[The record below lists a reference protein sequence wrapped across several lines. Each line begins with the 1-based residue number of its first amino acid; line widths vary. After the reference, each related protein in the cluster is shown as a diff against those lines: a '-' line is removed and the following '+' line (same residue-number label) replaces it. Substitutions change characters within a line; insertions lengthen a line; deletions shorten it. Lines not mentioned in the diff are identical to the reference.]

1 MSDQIDH
8 HPAGASRIRTG
19 GIEYFPA
26 GSSRLRRQPVAL
38 GGALSLTWM
47 QDEYPAP
54 AVFSGI
60 VPAIRWQRRTE
71 ALFWL
76 DKLLTLGSSSRQL
89 GVGEIRQNLIR
100 YWTWKAATACMSTEP
115 RKHRPMTRERL
126 DRAQKLAAKSAIL
139 LLRLS
144 ISDESDIQAVRGLLI
159 SASED
164 LALLEPPEGWESFHE
179 LSREIRDRLTISREL
194 DGAGL
199 MCEEV
204 KPDGYQT

>member
-26 GSSRLRRQPVAL
+26 GSSRLRRQPVAR

-76 DKLLTLGSSSRQL
+76 DKLTTLGKASRQL
-89 GVGEIRQNLIR
+89 GAGEIRQNLIR
-100 YWTWKAATACMSTEP
+100 YWTWKAATA
-115 RKHRPMTRERL
+115 
-126 DRAQKLAAKSAIL
+126 
-139 LLRLS
+139 
-144 ISDESDIQAVRGLLI
+144 
-159 SASED
+159 
-164 LALLEPPEGWESFHE
+164 
-179 LSREIRDRLTISREL
+179 
-194 DGAGL
+194 
-199 MCEEV
+199 
-204 KPDGYQT
+204 